1 MKYSHKFKGKDQ
13 YKNKQDNLLEP
24 TRMFLYGKYVK
35 KNENPCKPTINKI
48 SYQTCLDTIFK
59 K

>member
-24 TRMFLYGKYVK
+24 TRMYLYGNYFKLKHKYK
-35 KNENPCKPTINKI
+35 TFEDYCKII
-48 SYQTCLDTIFK
+48 YII
-59 K
+59 